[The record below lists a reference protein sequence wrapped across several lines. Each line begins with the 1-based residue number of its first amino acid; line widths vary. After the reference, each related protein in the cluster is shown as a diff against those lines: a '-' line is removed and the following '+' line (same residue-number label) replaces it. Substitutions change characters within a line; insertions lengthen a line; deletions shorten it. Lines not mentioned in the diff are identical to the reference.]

1 MNENRDLLRALRG
14 PLTLIVIGAL
24 FAADHA
30 GWYGF
35 GQTWPI
41 LIIFFGVTKLLE
53 RSGASNEPPP
63 APPSF
68 GPQGGVQ

>member
-1 MNENRDLLRALRG
+1 MNENRELLRALRG

-53 RSGASNEPPP
+53 RSGASDERPPV
-63 APPSF
+63 PPTF
-68 GPQGGVQ
+68 GPQGGAQ